1 MGGTLLHVVCPRCTA
16 EYVGTDDDAAW
27 ALFEN
32 HGRRGHDVRLMTL
45 GNVEAD
51 AEPEEQSVAS
61 SVS

>member
-1 MGGTLLHVVCPRCTA
+1 MGGTLLHVVCPRCPA
-16 EYVGTDDDAAW
+16 EYVGTDDEAAW

-45 GNVEAD
+45 DAESSDAD
-51 AEPEEQSVAS
+51 ADERSVAS